1 MSAANLYR
9 PALVAIDDDPQSLAL
24 VSAALKRYDIEILT
38 AEDPVAGLEIVRR
51 RRPQMVLVDLMMPGM
66 SGMEVLER
74 IVEADPAIDV
84 ILMTAHYS
92 TESAVEAIQKG
103 ACDYLNKPVSLDR
116 LRERVERV
124 LAEVER
130 RRKAGRLDAEL
141 LDACRF
147 EGIIG
152 RSPLMLE
159 AFARIS
165 RVAPHFRTAL
175 VTGATGAGKELVAR
189 ALHHLSPVSAGP
201 FTVCNCAA
209 IPESLVESELFGHTR
224 GSFTGATQDQAG
236 MFEHAHGGVLF
247 LDEIG
252 ELPLPAQAKLLRA
265 VQNQEIQRVGSPA
278 LRKVNVRI
286 VAATNRDLRSLAE
299 EKLFREDL
307 FFRLS
312 MVEIKLPALAER
324 KEDLPLLL
332 RHFIDHFCG
341 LYGKSIEGLT
351 RRAEAVLA
359 RYSWPGNVRELENT
373 IGYACM
379 MAESG
384 RIDVADLPDN
394 FQREFPADA
403 AGLEL
408 VSVDE
413 IQRIH
418 ARRVVDYYGGDKLRA
433 AEVLGVSRATLYRL
447 LGPRAETTSAGESQS

>member
-1 MSAANLYR
+1 MIPAERRRL
-9 PALVAIDDDPQSLAL
+9 ALVVIDDDPQSLAL
-24 VSAALKRYDIEILT
+24 AGAALKRYDIEILT
-38 AEDPVAGLEIVRR
+38 AEDPVAGLELVRQR
-51 RRPQMVLVDLMMPGM
+51 HPQIVLVDLRMPGM

-74 IVEADPAIDV
+74 IVAADPAIDV
-84 ILMTAHYS
+84 ILITAHYS

-103 ACDYLNKPVSLDR
+103 ACDYLNKPLSPDR
-116 LRERVERV
+116 LRERVERL
-124 LAEVER
+124 LAEAER
-130 RRKAGRLDAEL
+130 RKKASRLDAEL
-141 LDACRF
+141 LDAYRF

-152 RSPLMLE
+152 RSPPMLE
-159 AFARIS
+159 AFARVS

-175 VTGATGAGKELVAR
+175 VMGATGSGKELVAR
-189 ALHHLSPVSAGP
+189 ALHRLSPVAAGP

-236 MFEHAHGGVLF
+236 VFEHAHGGVLF

-252 ELPLPAQAKLLRA
+252 ELPLAAQAKLLRA

-278 LRKVNVRI
+278 VRKVNVRI
-286 VAATNRDLRSLAE
+286 VAATNRDLRALAAE
-299 EKLFREDL
+299 NRFRQDL

-332 RHFIDHFCG
+332 RHFVDRYSG

-351 RRAEAVLA
+351 RRAEALLA
-359 RYSWPGNVRELENT
+359 RYSWPGNVRELENA

-394 FQREFPADA
+394 FQRESPADA

-418 ARRVVDYYGGDKLRA
+418 ARRVVDYYGGDKQRA

-447 LGPRAETTSAGESQS
+447 LGPRAETASAG